1 MDSTHPTK
9 AGVFTSRNLRNKK
22 ILKILKREDYPM
34 ITNIA
39 VKNTENI
46 VEKSQNINKE
56 FEGLVPGSK
65 EYWHKI
71 ASHLREIEIEN

>member
-1 MDSTHPTK
+1 
-9 AGVFTSRNLRNKK
+9 
-22 ILKILKREDYPM
+22 M